1 MHTLWESLR
10 WAFGVDTDPHSFNVL
25 QVSLRALLVYLV
37 GLLII
42 RLGRNRLLGRQSPFD
57 IVLGFVLGSVLSR
70 AINGTSPLLLTLVS
84 ALVLVA
90 AHRFVAFLSFRSHG
104 IGALLKG
111 KAQTVVEDG
120 RIDWDQMRRE
130 HVSEHDL
137 QEALR
142 LRAKTADESRIAEAR
157 LERNGEI
164 SIVER
169 PRKVQIVEV
178 RVAEGI
184 QTVRIEIQ

>member
-1 MHTLWESLR
+1 MHALWESLR
-10 WAFGVDTDPHSFNVL
+10 WAFGVDSDPRSYSML

-37 GLLII
+37 GLLIV

-70 AINGTSPLLLTLVS
+70 AINGTAHLAVTLVS

-90 AHRFVAFLSFRSHG
+90 AHRLVAFVSFHSHPF
-104 IGALLKG
+104 GALVKG
-111 KAQTVVEDG
+111 EPHRVIEEG
-120 RIDWDQMRRE
+120 RIDWDQMRKE
-130 HVSEHDL
+130 HISERDL
-137 QEALR
+137 EEALR
-142 LRAKTADESRIAEAR
+142 LRAKTADEKRVAEAR

-169 PRKVQIVEV
+169 PKEAKIVEI

>member
-1 MHTLWESLR
+1 MHMLWESLR
-10 WAFGVDTDPHSFNVL
+10 WAFGVDTDPRSFNVL
-25 QVSLRALLVYLV
+25 QVSLRALLIYLV

-70 AINGTSPLLLTLVS
+70 AINGTSHLLVTLVS
-84 ALVLVA
+84 ALVLVG
-90 AHRFVAFLSFRSHG
+90 AHRFVAFLSFHSHRF
-104 IGALLKG
+104 GALIKG
-111 KAQTVVEDG
+111 EPQTVVENG
-120 RIDWDQMRRE
+120 RLDW
-130 HVSEHDL
+130 
-137 QEALR
+137 
-142 LRAKTADESRIAEAR
+142 AKTADESRIAEAR

-164 SIVER
+164 SIVEL

>member
-1 MHTLWESLR
+1 MHALWESLR
-10 WAFGVDTDPHSFNVL
+10 WAFGVDADPRSYNLL

-37 GLLII
+37 GLMII
-42 RLGRNRLLGRQSPFD
+42 RLGRNRLLGRQSSFD

-70 AINGTSPLLLTLVS
+70 AINGTAHILVTLVS
-84 ALVLVA
+84 CLVLVA
-90 AHRFVAFLSFRSHG
+90 AHRLVAALSFRSHAFG
-104 IGALLKG
+104 GLVKG
-111 KAQTVVEDG
+111 EAHPVVQDG
-120 RIDWDQMRRE
+120 RIDWEQMRRE
-130 HVSEHDL
+130 HISERDL
-137 QEALR
+137 EEALR
-142 LRAKTADESRIAEAR
+142 LHAKTADEKRVAEAR

-169 PRKVQIVEV
+169 PKEARVVEV

>member
-10 WAFGVDTDPHSFNVL
+10 WAFGVDTDPRSFNVL

-70 AINGTSPLLLTLVS
+70 AINGTSHILITLVS
-84 ALVLVA
+84 ALVLVV
-90 AHRFVAFLSFRSHG
+90 AHRSVAFLSFRSHSF
-104 IGALLKG
+104 GALIKG
-111 KAQTVVEDG
+111 EPHRIVEDG
-120 RIDWDQMRRE
+120 RIDWRHMRRE
-130 HVSEHDL
+130 HISEHDL
-137 QEALR
+137 EEALR
-142 LRAKTADESRIAEAR
+142 LRAKTADETRIAEAR

-169 PRKVQIVEV
+169 PKEVKVIEV

>member
-1 MHTLWESLR
+1 MHSLWETLR
-10 WAFGVDTDPHSFNVL
+10 WALGVDTDPRSYTVL

-37 GLLII
+37 GLLIL

-70 AINGTSPLLLTLVS
+70 AINGTSQILVTFVS
-84 ALVLVA
+84 ALVLVL
-90 AHRFVAFLSFRSHG
+90 AHRLVAFLSFRSHG
-104 IGALLKG
+104 FGAVVKG
-111 KAQTVVEDG
+111 EPHTIVRDG
-120 RIDWDQMRRE
+120 QIDWQQMRKE
-130 HVSEHDL
+130 HISERDL
-137 QEALR
+137 EEALR
-142 LRAKTADESRIAEAR
+142 MHAKTADEKRIAEAR

-169 PRKVQIVEV
+169 PKEAKVIEV

>member
-10 WAFGVDTDPHSFNVL
+10 WAFGVDADPRSYNLL

-37 GLLII
+37 GLMII
-42 RLGRNRLLGRQSPFD
+42 RLGRNRLLGRQSSFD

-70 AINGTSPLLLTLVS
+70 AINGTAHLLVTLVS
-84 ALVLVA
+84 CLILVA
-90 AHRFVAFLSFRSHG
+90 AHRVVAALSFRSHAF
-104 IGALLKG
+104 GALVKG
-111 KAQTVVEDG
+111 EAQPVLQDG
-120 RIDWDQMRRE
+120 RIDWEKMRQE
-130 HVSEHDL
+130 HISEHDL
-137 QEALR
+137 EEALR
-142 LRAKTADESRIAEAR
+142 LHAKTADEKRISEAR

-164 SIVER
+164 SVVER
-169 PRKVQIVEV
+169 PKEAKVVEV

>member
-1 MHTLWESLR
+1 MLWESLR
-10 WAFGVDTDPHSFNVL
+10 WAFGVDTDPRSYNVL

-70 AINGTSPLLLTLVS
+70 AINGTSHLLVTLVS
-84 ALVLVA
+84 SLVLVV
-90 AHRFVAFLSFRSHG
+90 AHRSVAFLSFHSHRF
-104 IGALLKG
+104 GALVKG
-111 KAQTVVEDG
+111 EPHRVVEDG
-120 RIDWDQMRRE
+120 RIDWTQMRRE
-130 HVSEHDL
+130 HISERDL
-137 QEALR
+137 EEALR
-142 LRAKTADESRIAEAR
+142 LRAKTADEKKVAEAR

-169 PRKVQIVEV
+169 PKEVKIVEV

>member
-10 WAFGVDTDPHSFNVL
+10 WALGVGVDPHSYNVL
-25 QVSLRALLVYLV
+25 QVSLRALLLYLA
-37 GLLII
+37 GLFIV

-57 IVLGFVLGSVLSR
+57 IILGFVLGSVLSR
-70 AINGTSPLLLTLVS
+70 AINGSAQILVTLVS
-84 ALVLVA
+84 TLVLVF
-90 AHRFVAFLSFRSHG
+90 AHRMVAFLSFHSHG
-104 IGALLKG
+104 FGALVKG
-111 KAQTVVEDG
+111 EPRRLIQDG
-120 RIDWDQMRRE
+120 RIDWEQMRKE
-130 HVSEHDL
+130 HISERDL
-137 QEALR
+137 DEALR
-142 LRAKTADESRIAEAR
+142 QHAKTADEKRVAEAR

-169 PRKVQIVEV
+169 PREPRVVEV

>member
-1 MHTLWESLR
+1 MHMLWESLR
-10 WAFGVDTDPHSFNVL
+10 WAFGVDTDPRSYNVL

-70 AINGTSPLLLTLVS
+70 AINGTSHLLVTLVS
-84 ALVLVA
+84 SLVLVV
-90 AHRFVAFLSFRSHG
+90 AHRSVAFLSFHSHRF
-104 IGALLKG
+104 GALVKG
-111 KAQTVVEDG
+111 EPHRVVEDG
-120 RIDWDQMRRE
+120 RIDWTQMRRE
-130 HVSEHDL
+130 HISERDL
-137 QEALR
+137 EEALR
-142 LRAKTADESRIAEAR
+142 LRAKTADEKKVAEAR

-169 PRKVQIVEV
+169 PKEVKIVEV

>member
-1 MHTLWESLR
+1 MHTLLESLR
-10 WAFGVDTDPHSFNVL
+10 WAFGVDTDPRSYNVL
-25 QVSLRALLVYLV
+25 QVSLRALLIYLL

-70 AINGTSPLLLTLVS
+70 AINGTSHLLVTLVS

-90 AHRFVAFLSFRSHG
+90 AHRFFAFLSFRSHRF
-104 IGALLKG
+104 GALIKG
-111 KAQTVVEDG
+111 EPQTLVENGQLD
-120 RIDWDQMRRE
+120 RDQMRRE
-130 HVSEHDL
+130 HVSPHDIE
-137 QEALR
+137 EALR
-142 LRAKTADESRIAEAR
+142 LRAKTADATRIAEAR
-157 LERNGEI
+157 LERNGEV

-169 PRKVQIVEV
+169 PRKAQVVEV
-178 RVAEGI
+178 RVVEGI

>member
-1 MHTLWESLR
+1 MHALWESLR
-10 WAFGVDTDPHSFNVL
+10 WAFGVDADPRSYTVL

-37 GLLII
+37 GLLIV
-42 RLGRNRLLGRQSPFD
+42 RLGRNRLLGRQSSFD

-70 AINGTSPLLLTLVS
+70 AINGTAHILVTLVS
-84 ALVLVA
+84 CLVLVA
-90 AHRFVAFLSFRSHG
+90 AHRLVAALSFRSRG
-104 IGALLKG
+104 FGALVKG
-111 KAQTVVEDG
+111 EPQPVVQDG
-120 RIDWDQMRRE
+120 RIDWEKMRRE
-130 HVSEHDL
+130 HISEHDL
-137 QEALR
+137 EEALR
-142 LRAKTADESRIAEAR
+142 LRAKTADEKRIAEAR

-169 PRKVQIVEV
+169 PKEAKVVEV